1 MTSGDDAAPS
11 SVRLLWHPT
20 VMFRDRRHAGELLA
34 GLLAAYQGR
43 PATLVLG
50 LPRGGVVVAAALAR
64 ERALSLDVFV
74 VRKLGA
80 PSQPELA
87 IGAVAAGGL
96 VVLDDQAIASMRIS
110 RSALEAAIVREKE
123 EVTRREL
130 AYRGARPQLE
140 LFDQTV
146 LLVDDGVATGYTML
160 TAVRAVRLL
169 GPDRIVV
176 AVPVASA
183 EAVAML
189 RSVADEVF
197 CALVPH
203 RLFAVGQFYEDF
215 RQTTDDE
222 VVQALAEGIPH
233 PG

>member
-1 MTSGDDAAPS
+1 
-11 SVRLLWHPT
+11 
-20 VMFRDRRHAGELLA
+20 
-34 GLLAAYQGR
+34 
-43 PATLVLG
+43 
-50 LPRGGVVVAAALAR
+50 VVAAALAR
-64 ERALSLDVFV
+64 ELALSLDVFV

-80 PSQPELA
+80 PTQPELA
-87 IGAVAAGGL
+87 IGAVAEGGL

-110 RSALEAAIVREKE
+110 RSALEAAVVREKE
-123 EVTRREL
+123 EVNRREL

-140 LFDQTV
+140 LVDQTV
-146 LLVDDGVATGYTML
+146 FLVDDGVATGYTML

-197 CALVPH
+197 CALVPR

>member
-1 MTSGDDAAPS
+1 MTQHLPS
-11 SVRLLWHPT
+11 LDSCWHPT

-34 GLLAAYQGR
+34 GLLRRLSR
-43 PATLVLG
+43 PGGDFSVGVA
-50 LPRGGVVVAAALAR
+50 PRRCGGCGGAGSGAGPVAGC
-64 ERALSLDVFV
+64 VV

-146 LLVDDGVATGYTML
+146 LLVDDGVATVT
-160 TAVRAVRLL
+160 R
-169 GPDRIVV
+169 
-176 AVPVASA
+176 
-183 EAVAML
+183 
-189 RSVADEVF
+189 
-197 CALVPH
+197 C
-203 RLFAVGQFYEDF
+203 
-215 RQTTDDE
+215 
-222 VVQALAEGIPH
+222 
-233 PG
+233 

>member
-1 MTSGDDAAPS
+1 
-11 SVRLLWHPT
+11 
-20 VMFRDRRHAGELLA
+20 MFRDRRHAGDLLS
-34 GLLAAYQGR
+34 GLLGGYR
-43 PATLVLG
+43 DRVRTVVLG

-64 ERALSLDVFV
+64 ELALPLDVFV

-96 VVLDDQAIASMRIS
+96 VVLDDAAIASMRIS
-110 RSALEAAIVREKE
+110 RGALEAAVGREKE

-130 AYRGARPQLE
+130 AYRGAWPPLD
-140 LFDQTV
+140 LFEQTA

-160 TAVRAVRLL
+160 AAVRAVRLL

-183 EAVAML
+183 EAVERL

-197 CALVPH
+197 CVLVPR

>member
-1 MTSGDDAAPS
+1 
-11 SVRLLWHPT
+11 
-20 VMFRDRRHAGELLA
+20 MFRDRRHAGDLLS
-34 GLLAAYQGR
+34 GLLGGYRDRVRTG
-43 PATLVLG
+43 VLG

-64 ERALSLDVFV
+64 ELALPLDVFV

-96 VVLDDQAIASMRIS
+96 VVLDDAAIASMRIS
-110 RSALEAAIVREKE
+110 RSALEAAVGREKE

-130 AYRGARPQLE
+130 AYRGMGPPLD
-140 LFDQTV
+140 LFEQTA

-160 TAVRAVRLL
+160 AAVRAVRLL

-183 EAVAML
+183 EAVERL

-197 CALVPH
+197 CVLVPR

>member
-1 MTSGDDAAPS
+1 
-11 SVRLLWHPT
+11 
-20 VMFRDRRHAGELLA
+20 MFRDRRHAGELLA
-34 GLLAAYQGR
+34 GLLGGYQGR
-43 PATLVLG
+43 AATLVLG
-50 LPRGGVVVAAALAR
+50 LPRGGVVVAAALAQ
-64 ERALSLDVFV
+64 ELALSLDVFV

-146 LLVDDGVATGYTML
+146 LLADDGVATGYTML

-169 GPDRIVV
+169 GPDRIAV
-176 AVPVASA
+176 AIPVASA

-197 CALVPH
+197 CALVPR

>member
-1 MTSGDDAAPS
+1 
-11 SVRLLWHPT
+11 
-20 VMFRDRRHAGELLA
+20 MFRDRRHAGDLLS
-34 GLLAAYQGR
+34 GLLGGYR
-43 PATLVLG
+43 DRVRTVVLG

-64 ERALSLDVFV
+64 ELALPLDVFV

-96 VVLDDQAIASMRIS
+96 VVLDDAAIASMRIS
-110 RSALEAAIVREKE
+110 RSALEAAVGREKE

-130 AYRGARPQLE
+130 AYRGMGPPLD
-140 LFDQTV
+140 LFEQTA

-160 TAVRAVRLL
+160 AAVRAVRLL

-183 EAVAML
+183 EAVERL

-197 CALVPH
+197 CVLVPR

>member
-1 MTSGDDAAPS
+1 
-11 SVRLLWHPT
+11 
-20 VMFRDRRHAGELLA
+20 MFRDRRHAGDLLS
-34 GLLAAYQGR
+34 GLLGGYR
-43 PATLVLG
+43 DRVRTVVLG

-64 ERALSLDVFV
+64 ELALPLDVFV

-96 VVLDDQAIASMRIS
+96 VVLDDAAIASMRIS
-110 RSALEAAIVREKE
+110 RGALEVAVVREKE

-130 AYRGARPQLE
+130 AYRGMGPPLD
-140 LFDQTV
+140 LFEQTA

-160 TAVRAVRLL
+160 AAVRAVRLL

-183 EAVAML
+183 EAVERL

-197 CALVPH
+197 CVLVPR

>member
-1 MTSGDDAAPS
+1 MAQHLSF
-11 SVRLLWHPT
+11 VRLLWHPT
-20 VMFRDRRHAGELLA
+20 VMFRDRRHAGGLLA
-34 GLLAAYQGR
+34 GFLGGYQGR
-43 PATLVLG
+43 AATLVLG

-64 ERALSLDVFV
+64 ELALSLDVFV

-183 EAVAML
+183 DAVAML
-189 RSVADEVF
+189 RSVTDEVF
-197 CALVPH
+197 CALVPR

-222 VVQALAEGIPH
+222 VVQALAEGIPY

>member
-1 MTSGDDAAPS
+1 
-11 SVRLLWHPT
+11 
-20 VMFRDRRHAGELLA
+20 MFRDRRHAGDLLS
-34 GLLAAYQGR
+34 GLLGGYR
-43 PATLVLG
+43 DRVRTVVLG

-64 ERALSLDVFV
+64 ELALPLDVFV

-96 VVLDDQAIASMRIS
+96 VVLDDAAIASMRIS
-110 RSALEAAIVREKE
+110 RGALEAAVVREKE

-130 AYRGARPQLE
+130 AYRGMGPPLD
-140 LFDQTV
+140 LFEQTA

-160 TAVRAVRLL
+160 AAVRAVRLL

-183 EAVAML
+183 EAVERL

-197 CALVPH
+197 CVLVPR

>member
-1 MTSGDDAAPS
+1 
-11 SVRLLWHPT
+11 
-20 VMFRDRRHAGELLA
+20 MFRDRRHAGELLV
-34 GLLAAYQGR
+34 GFLGGYQGR
-43 PATLVLG
+43 AATLVLG

-140 LFDQTV
+140 FFDQTA

-183 EAVAML
+183 EAIAML

-233 PG
+233 PR

>member
-1 MTSGDDAAPS
+1 
-11 SVRLLWHPT
+11 
-20 VMFRDRRHAGELLA
+20 
-34 GLLAAYQGR
+34 
-43 PATLVLG
+43 
-50 LPRGGVVVAAALAR
+50 VVVAAALAR
-64 ERALSLDVFV
+64 ELALSLDVFV